1 MLITNVHIKRDYKR
15 FIVLMLIYSLF
26 DSVSDTDVTI
36 MLEARGT
43 SDFFLQIFLFL
54 LILNFNQ
61 SNM

>member
-43 SDFFLQIFLFL
+43 SDFFSTDIS
-54 LILNFNQ
+54 ILTDFKF
-61 SNM
+61 